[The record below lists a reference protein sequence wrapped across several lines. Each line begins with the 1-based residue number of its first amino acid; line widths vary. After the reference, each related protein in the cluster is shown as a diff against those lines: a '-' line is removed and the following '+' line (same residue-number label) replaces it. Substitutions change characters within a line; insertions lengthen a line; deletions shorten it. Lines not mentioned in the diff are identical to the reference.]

1 MKRLGEMIC
10 ADIQPMS
17 IVEDVGF
24 QWFVEAACPHYQF
37 PSRKHMKNEI
47 IKDSIYGKMVAEMT
61 AHFAKV
67 DFVSCTSDLWTAD
80 NSQSSFISITVQWL
94 TQDFHQQHMV
104 LKISGFDKTHS

>member
-1 MKRLGEMIC
+1 MQQSVNRGWKWDHDHIKTTEITKRLGEMIC

-67 DFVSCTSDLWTAD
+67 EFVSCTSDL
-80 NSQSSFISITVQWL
+80 
-94 TQDFHQQHMV
+94 
-104 LKISGFDKTHS
+104 